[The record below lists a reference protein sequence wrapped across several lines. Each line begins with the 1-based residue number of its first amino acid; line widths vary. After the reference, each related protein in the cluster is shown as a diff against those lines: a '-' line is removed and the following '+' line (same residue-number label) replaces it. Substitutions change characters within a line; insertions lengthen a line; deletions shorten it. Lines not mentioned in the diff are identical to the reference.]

1 MPDTTDTQIDK
12 SPTAPPID
20 VFELG
25 FRLFGNEIFAMSVT
39 SQSRVKN
46 WAFFGVL
53 TLVVITVLVA
63 NLGPELVNLF
73 EQMQSFVP
81 PNSP

>member
-1 MPDTTDTQIDK
+1 MPDQIDTQIDT
-12 SPTAPPID
+12 SPTAAPID

-63 NLGPELVNLF
+63 NLGPDLVNLF
-73 EQMQSFVP
+73 EQMQSFTAPVIP
-81 PNSP
+81 

>member
-1 MPDTTDTQIDK
+1 MADQTDTQIDK
-12 SPTAPPID
+12 SPTAAPVD

-39 SQSRVKN
+39 SQSKIKN

-53 TLVVITVLVA
+53 TLVVITVLVSE
-63 NLGPELVNLF
+63 LGPQLIELVDQIQTLNATNT
-73 EQMQSFVP
+73 P
-81 PNSP
+81 

>member
-1 MPDTTDTQIDK
+1 MADKTDTQIDK
-12 SPTAPPID
+12 SPTAAPVD

-39 SQSRVKN
+39 SQSRIKN

-53 TLVVITVLVA
+53 TLVVITVLVSE
-63 NLGPELVNLF
+63 LGPQLIDLVDQIQTLNATNT
-73 EQMQSFVP
+73 P
-81 PNSP
+81 